1 MEHYSIFE
9 DFAHYVEENYDLI
22 SFLEMNDSIL
32 NDYVAPII
40 KTLTYLKKLKE
51 VQEEELNEEDE
62 AIFAFGF
69 EYLFE
74 NIEQIKL
81 YLKQLEDDYFNL
93 EQNSFYINMVFQ
105 LEELKVELQKMEE
118 NEAGREQDLHL
129 INQLLEYMESLIAI
143 DSVVMDDQKLQE
155 SIENYERLYQK
166 YEEVVRLTDAFHEYC
181 ATYGI

>member
-1 MEHYSIFE
+1 MEQYSIFE

-32 NDYVAPII
+32 NDYVSPII

-51 VQEEELNEEDE
+51 VEEEALSEED
-62 AIFAFGF
+62 ASIFDFGF

-81 YLKQLEDDYFNL
+81 YYKQLNEDYFNL
-93 EQNSFYINMVFQ
+93 EQNSFYIHMVFQ
-105 LEELKVELQKMEE
+105 LEELKVELLKME
-118 NEAGREQDLHL
+118 DLADKEKDLAL
-129 INQLLEYMESLIAI
+129 IEQLLDYFESLIAVEPI
-143 DSVVMDDQKLQE
+143 KVEDETMQE
-155 SIENYERLYQK
+155 SIESFELLYQK
-166 YEEVVRLTDAFHEYC
+166 YDEVVRLTDAFHEYC